1 MQTNVD
7 LNRNMIGKDAK
18 IWLIERILGT
28 KLSSRDDKALQINI
42 VNSTLLILA
51 AAETSTITMGDL
63 I

>member
-28 KLSSRDDKALQINI
+28 KMSSRDDKALQNNI
-42 VNSTLLILA
+42 VNSGSCRNIHNNN
-51 AAETSTITMGDL
+51 GGFDL